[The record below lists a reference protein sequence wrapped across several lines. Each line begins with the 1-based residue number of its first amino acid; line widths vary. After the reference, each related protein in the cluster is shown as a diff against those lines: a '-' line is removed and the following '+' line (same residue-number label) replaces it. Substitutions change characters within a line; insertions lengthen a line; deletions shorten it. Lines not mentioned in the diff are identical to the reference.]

1 MKRSLTLWQTA
12 GFIFTG
18 IMGVVLHFLFDWT
31 EGNIAVPFFS
41 AVNESIWEHTKLLFF
56 PMLIFAFVQKRYI
69 GNNYTD
75 FCCTKLFGMLKAIG
89 GTIVLYYTINGVFGK
104 TPDWINIAM
113 FFVVDFA
120 VYYTETVN
128 LRKKKICSLSTKTVT
143 LILIFVVLIYVW
155 FTFYPP
161 QIPLFRDPV
170 TGTYGY
176 YRQYQTILLDNL
188 IKIM

>member
-31 EGNIAVPFFS
+31 GGNIAVSFFS

-75 FCCTKLFGMLKAIG
+75 FCCIKLSGMLKAIVS
-89 GTIVLYYTINGVFGK
+89 TIVLYYTINGVFGN

-128 LRKKKICSLSTKTVT
+128 LRKEKICSLSTKEVT
-143 LILIFVVLIYVW
+143 LILVFVVLIYVW

-170 TGTYGY
+170 SGTYGY
-176 YRQYQTILLDNL
+176 YRQY
-188 IKIM
+188 

>member
-31 EGNIAVPFFS
+31 GGNIAVSFFS

-75 FCCTKLFGMLKAIG
+75 LCCIKLSGMLKAIM

-104 TPDWINIAM
+104 TPDWINIAI
-113 FFVVDFA
+113 FFIA
-120 VYYTETVN
+120 VAFCCFLETRLYIKNTFSCNNPNVAFT
-128 LRKKKICSLSTKTVT
+128 I
-143 LILIFVVLIYVW
+143 LILISIIFVL
-155 FTFYPP
+155 FTFFTP
-161 QIPLFRDPV
+161 QIPLFQDPI
-170 TGTYGY
+170 TKTYGY
-176 YRQYQTILLDNL
+176 EC
-188 IKIM
+188 